1 MEYFSD
7 KERGPVQRIN
17 NEVTTKVWAGLVSY
31 INVLANNGYFGKDF
45 PEECPDGQ
53 GCVGTEVKDLKA
65 ALQAEIPN
73 LDWPLATEVESEES
87 SSWSREMIPYV
98 PNYLDVMDLLQF
110 CYKHVAIP
118 VKGDY
123 HSYFRHYH
131 FDDFQI
137 EAGKEEFMAKVN
149 TIFARNGL
157 AYELLI
163 SGDITRML
171 SPELKQM
178 MASINIPLEKEL
190 RSMLMRANEKII
202 NYDVTIRYDAL
213 KELWDFW
220 ERLKSISYPTDKR
233 ESVMK
238 LLDTAAHTSEFR
250 SVLEIEAKALTDIGN
265 SYFIRHTEMK
275 QIKIQESDHIEY
287 LYQRMFSLIHLLL
300 KKLTN

>member
-7 KERGPVQRIN
+7 KERGPVQRMN

-53 GCVGTEVKDLKA
+53 GCVGTEIKDLKA

-87 SSWSREMIPYV
+87 SPWSREMIPFV

-137 EAGKEEFMAKVN
+137 EAGKEEFRAKVN

-157 AYELLI
+157 AYELLV

-171 SPELKQM
+171 SPELKKM
-178 MASINIPLEKEL
+178 MASISIPVEKEL

-202 NYDVTIRYDAL
+202 NYDVAIRYDAL

-233 ESVMK
+233 ESVKK
-238 LLDTAAHTSEFR
+238 LLDAATHISEFR
-250 SVLEIEAKALTDIGN
+250 TVLEIEAKVLTDIGN

-300 KKLTN
+300 KTLPI

>member
-1 MEYFSD
+1 M
-7 KERGPVQRIN
+7 
-17 NEVTTKVWAGLVSY
+17 
-31 INVLANNGYFGKDF
+31 
-45 PEECPDGQ
+45 
-53 GCVGTEVKDLKA
+53 
-65 ALQAEIPN
+65 
-73 LDWPLATEVESEES
+73 
-87 SSWSREMIPYV
+87 
-98 PNYLDVMDLLQF
+98 
-110 CYKHVAIP
+110 P
-118 VKGDY
+118 VKGGY

-137 EAGKEEFMAKVN
+137 EAGKEEFREKVN

-157 AYELLI
+157 AYELLV
-163 SGDITRML
+163 SGDIIRML

-178 MASINIPLEKEL
+178 MASISIPVEKEL

-233 ESVMK
+233 ESVKK
-238 LLDTAAHTSEFR
+238 LLDAAAHTSEFR
-250 SVLEIEAKALTDIGN
+250 SILEIEAKVLTDIGN

-275 QIKIQESDHIEY
+275 QIKIQESAHIEY

-300 KKLTN
+300 KTLPS

>member
-87 SSWSREMIPYV
+87 SSWFRDMVPFV

-118 VKGDY
+118 VKGVITAF
-123 HSYFRHYH
+123 SG
-131 FDDFQI
+131 I
-137 EAGKEEFMAKVN
+137 TTL
-149 TIFARNGL
+149 TIFK
-157 AYELLI
+157 
-163 SGDITRML
+163 
-171 SPELKQM
+171 LK
-178 MASINIPLEKEL
+178 L
-190 RSMLMRANEKII
+190 
-202 NYDVTIRYDAL
+202 V
-213 KELWDFW
+213 
-220 ERLKSISYPTDKR
+220 
-233 ESVMK
+233 
-238 LLDTAAHTSEFR
+238 
-250 SVLEIEAKALTDIGN
+250 
-265 SYFIRHTEMK
+265 K
-275 QIKIQESDHIEY
+275 QN
-287 LYQRMFSLIHLLL
+287 LGQR
-300 KKLTN
+300 